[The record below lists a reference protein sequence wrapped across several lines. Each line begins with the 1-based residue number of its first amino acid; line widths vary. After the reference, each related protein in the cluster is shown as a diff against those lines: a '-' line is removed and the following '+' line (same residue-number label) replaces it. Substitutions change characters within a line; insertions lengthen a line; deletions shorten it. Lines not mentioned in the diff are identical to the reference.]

1 MPHNRRLLV
10 SPPHCPVAR
19 TIAAFSH
26 RRRTARTIAAQ
37 RTASAALLGIGASCF
52 GLLHRTA
59 VGRRRPPGTL
69 APPTSNVVATIPSV
83 DLTDDNTDK
92 NPPSKRSK
100 KLTSDVWDHYN
111 SYLKLMSL
119 LQRIPMCIK

>member
-1 MPHNRRLLV
+1 MPHNRRL
-10 SPPHCPVAR
+10 P
-19 TIAAFSH
+19 AFSY
-26 RRRTARTIAAQ
+26 RRRTARLPAQSPASRIAVALPAQ
-37 RTASAALLGIGASCF
+37 SPHNARLRRLCSALAPRASPCCIAQPSAVTGLQELCNFDPALAS
-52 GLLHRTA
+52 
-59 VGRRRPPGTL
+59 

-111 SYLKLMSL
+111 RSA
-119 LQRIPMCIK
+119 